1 MHVLTHGSGVTSPES
16 QSPRWLVTN
25 GDTTV
30 GPVHTE
36 LLLRGYMGG
45 RIPEHCHV
53 REVGW
58 NSWRPLDG
66 IRELGA
72 LKRRLNRDS
81 ERPLDLRD
89 ACRRLPQATDVG
101 ELLTLALFWAMEAL
115 DATAGMVHRN
125 RGPLSRPVTSAV
137 CGVSPECLGEVLPA
151 PDPSYQLALRGRG
164 LCGGPGHGVAERLIA
179 ERLRCAV
186 PLASVAMTPV
196 IAAGRLVALLELG
209 RTGHP
214 FRADDA
220 GDLAEFAANVGR
232 RLA

>member
-16 QSPRWLVTN
+16 QSLRWLVTN

-45 RIPEHCHV
+45 RIPDHCHV

-58 NSWRPLDG
+58 SSWRPLDA
-66 IRELGA
+66 IRELGT
-72 LKRRLNRDS
+72 LKRRLRRDG

-89 ACRRLPQATDVG
+89 ACQRLPKATDVG
-101 ELLTLALFWAMEAL
+101 ELLTLALHWAVEAL
-115 DATAGMVHRN
+115 DATAGLVHRY
-125 RGPLSRPVTSAV
+125 RAPLSRPVISAV
-137 CGVSPECLGEVLPA
+137 CGVTPECLGEVLPTT
-151 PDPSYQLALRGRG
+151 DPSYQLALRGRG
-164 LCGGPGHGVAERLIA
+164 LCGSPGAGLAERLIA
-179 ERLRCAV
+179 ERLRSV
-186 PLASVAMTPV
+186 LPLASVAMTPV

-220 GDLAEFAANVGR
+220 ANLAEFAASVGQ
-232 RLA
+232 RLG